1 MNNVNI
7 LLNSFN
13 YIVLSPDIDGLLS
26 YILYKKFINKNAE
39 TIGIY
44 NCKTLNI
51 KEGKFEKEKI
61 LFLDHD
67 VNYFASFGHHFLI
80 KHLIDDSFFYNPNLI
95 YNTEDF
101 KDKCPFSTV
110 MLLLSQN
117 SEIKKYFFDS
127 PMSIKALFL
136 YADSFFILWKKYYRW
151 NCENWLKKVGLQDVL
166 DFIENNQDKIEEKI
180 LKLQNILINDY
191 HCSSSK
197 KYYAQSCLEMN
208 RQKLFDFLCNIFKIE
223 TENILFEKEVV
234 LKRMNDLVVKKE
246 EMKFYSNNNKV
257 FSHAR
262 TYAES
267 FNLTVLKEE
276 GGKFENAF
284 ESFVI

>member
-1 MNNVNI
+1 MI
-7 LLNSFN
+7 
-13 YIVLSPDIDGLLS
+13 
-26 YILYKKFINKNAE
+26 
-39 TIGIY
+39 
-44 NCKTLNI
+44 
-51 KEGKFEKEKI
+51 
-61 LFLDHD
+61 
-67 VNYFASFGHHFLI
+67 FLI

-276 GGKFENAF
+276 GGEFENAF